1 MNEILTAVRLWILT
15 LVACCVAYPL
25 VVWGFAQAVVSDQAQ
40 GSLIVDDAGT
50 VVGSR
55 LLAQSFSAP
64 EYFWPRPSAVDFNAS
79 GAGGSNLSP
88 TNPLLTER
96 ATEIRD
102 RYALADGEPI
112 AADLV
117 AASGSGL
124 DPHVTL
130 SAAKQQIPRI
140 AQARGLTEEVVLAAA
155 MEATDSPT
163 LESFGETPLVNVLLA
178 NLALDAAS
186 KR

>member
-25 VVWGFAQAVVSDQAQ
+25 VVWGFAQAVVPERAQ

-55 LLAQSFSAP
+55 LVAQSFAAP
-64 EYFWPRPSAVDFNAS
+64 EYFWPRPSAVDYDAS

-96 ATEIRD
+96 AEEILD
-102 RYALADGEPI
+102 RYDLPEGTPI

-124 DPHVTL
+124 DPHITL
-130 SAAKQQIPRI
+130 TAARQQAPRI
-140 AQARGLTEEVVLAAA
+140 ARTRGLTEDEVLAAA
-155 MEATDSPT
+155 MQATDSPALQT
-163 LESFGETPLVNVLLA
+163 IGDEPLVNVLLA
-178 NLALDAAS
+178 NLALDAAT
-186 KR
+186 KP